1 LLCLAVTA
9 SAQST
14 RNGSFSING
23 FTNDH
28 LAHRSVRYGTDAL
41 YNAFVDDSSFTRF
54 ADYVSFSISTIDGTW
69 SLALNPGTLFNLV
82 PGTYCLNNSVSRVGQ
97 PSFYLDY
104 GPGPIC
110 SVSEGTF
117 SVSGMTIEYP
127 TTSSPR
133 LISFTGNF
141 NFRCGTDVQMNSGTI
156 TFAATSTGAPTTPL
170 DADPAGA
177 GTANCVGGGGG
188 GTGGGGGGGFPTP
201 GGTGSGGGGTGTG
214 TLAGFPHPGGGVFP
228 QPGTTTT
235 TPAPTPEPVVPF
247 VSVMTD
253 RPEEESGTP
262 LLTTSESLTVP
273 LLITSANVSAPIT
286 LSATSDPEG
295 LHFTFPTTPI
305 AANSL
310 TESSITITG
319 NPSAAPRD
327 YRVEVTANSGG
338 VISTTS
344 FLVTLDCYPPLIFGA
359 PGNQPSSQSVQSGKS
374 ATLEVKPA
382 GSGPFTYQWYR
393 GSSGQTSFPIA
404 NAVNRTLLTTAATT
418 GSESYWVQVSNACGS
433 VDSATATVTTTP

>member
-1 LLCLAVTA
+1 
-9 SAQST
+9 
-14 RNGSFSING
+14 
-23 FTNDH
+23 
-28 LAHRSVRYGTDAL
+28 
-41 YNAFVDDSSFTRF
+41 
-54 ADYVSFSISTIDGTW
+54 
-69 SLALNPGTLFNLV
+69 LNPGVLSNVV

-97 PSFYLDY
+97 PSFYFDY

-117 SVSGMTIEYP
+117 SVSGLTIEYP
-127 TTSSPR
+127 VNSLSPR

-141 NFRCGTDVQMNSGTI
+141 NFRCGSDVQMNSGTI
-156 TFAATSTGAPTTPL
+156 TFAATSTGAPTTPA
-170 DADPAGA
+170 DGDPAGP
-177 GTANCVGGGGG
+177 GTANCSGGS
-188 GTGGGGGGGFPTP
+188 GTGGGTGGGFPTP
-201 GGTGSGGGGTGTG
+201 GGGNTGAGNGTG

-228 QPGTTTT
+228 QPGTTTS

-262 LLTTSESLTVP
+262 LLTTAEPLTVP
-273 LLITSANVSAPIT
+273 LLVASANVSAPVR

-295 LHFTFPTTPI
+295 LQFSFPTTPI

-310 TESSITITG
+310 TESSVTISG

-327 YRVEVTANSGG
+327 YRVEVTANAGG

-344 FLVTLDCYPPLIFGA
+344 FLVTLDCYPALIFGA

-393 GSSGQTSFPIA
+393 GSSGQTGFPIA
-404 NAVNRTLLTTAATT
+404 GATT
-418 GSESYWVQVSNACGS
+418 RTILTPVATSGSESYWVQVTNSCGS